1 MTNTSPTSALPAEL
15 TAEVCANDRIMRYR
29 RSGAGLPILL
39 IFPVPETAHL
49 ADELTRALAGNFR
62 LIVPEL
68 PASTNATEWLAEFL
82 EGLGTSAVTLIAAG
96 PLCMPAIELALRDDD
111 QISRL
116 VLIPDGD
123 ADDAVRDE
131 SLITT
136 FGASQVP
143 ALIVRPGL
151 GSRETA
157 AVIVRFI
164 EGGSAVGGGAHGNS

>member
-1 MTNTSPTSALPAEL
+1 MTNTTPLSALPAEL

-29 RSGAGLPILL
+29 RSGAGMPILL
-39 IFPVPETAHL
+39 MVPVPGTAHL
-49 ADELTRALAGNFR
+49 AEELTRAFAGNFR

-68 PASTNATEWLAEFL
+68 PTSTDPTEWLSEFL

-111 QISRL
+111 QVSRL

-123 ADDAVRDE
+123 ADHSVRDDT
-131 SLITT
+131 LITT
-136 FGASQVP
+136 FGTSQIP

-151 GSRETA
+151 GSRETTA
-157 AVIVRFI
+157 IIVRFV
-164 EGGSAVGGGAHGNS
+164 ESGNAGGNSANGNG